1 MKFDPK
7 LLDQVAER
15 LSAVVP
21 EGMRHVQKDLE
32 QNFRAVLQSA
42 LGRLDLVTRE
52 EFDAQAAVLART
64 RERLE
69 QISARLRDLE
79 GDLGAPAAAAAPPEA
94 GAHKQTTAQKTSGQ
108 E

>member
-1 MKFDPK
+1 MKFDPNM
-7 LLDQVAER
+7 LDQLAER

-32 QNFRAVLQSA
+32 RNFRAVLQSA
-42 LGRLDLVTRE
+42 LGRLDLVTRD

-79 GDLGAPAAAAAPPEA
+79 GDLGPAKSRA
-94 GAHKQTTAQKTSGQ
+94 GTARKKAGTAKKSSKPKA

>member
-1 MKFDPK
+1 MKFDPNM
-7 LLDQVAER
+7 LDQLAER

-32 QNFRAVLQSA
+32 RNFRAVLQSA
-42 LGRLDLVTRE
+42 LGRLDLVTRD

-69 QISARLRDLE
+69 QLSGRLRDIE
-79 GDLGAPAAAAAPPEA
+79 TDLGVAASPSSAGSSTRKKKSSKTPPSATE
-94 GAHKQTTAQKTSGQ
+94 
-108 E
+108 

>member
-1 MKFDPK
+1 MKFDPNI
-7 LLDQVAER
+7 LDQVAER

-32 QNFRAVLQSA
+32 SNFRAVLQSA

-52 EFDAQAAVLART
+52 EFDAQQAVLVRT

-69 QISARLRDLE
+69 QISARLRELE
-79 GDLGAPAAAAAPPEA
+79 TVTAPPKSSGGTA
-94 GAHKQTTAQKTSGQ
+94 KKKTSKKQTPKP

>member
-1 MKFDPK
+1 MKFDPNV
-7 LLDQVAER
+7 LDQVAER

-32 QNFRAVLQSA
+32 RNFRAVLQSA

-52 EFDAQAAVLART
+52 EFDAQAAVLSRT

-69 QISARLRDLE
+69 QLSTRLRELE
-79 GDLGAPAAAAAPPEA
+79 GDLGSGASHPRKKAATQPKPE
-94 GAHKQTTAQKTSGQ
+94 KKDNQD
-108 E
+108 

>member
-1 MKFDPK
+1 MKFDPNI
-7 LLDQVAER
+7 LDQVAER

-32 QNFRAVLQSA
+32 SNFRAVLQSA

-52 EFDAQAAVLART
+52 EFDAQQAVLSRT

-69 QISARLRDLE
+69 QISERLRE
-79 GDLGAPAAAAAPPEA
+79 METETMAPAKASGATKKKASKKAPKA
-94 GAHKQTTAQKTSGQ
+94 D
-108 E
+108 

>member
-1 MKFDPK
+1 MKLDSNI
-7 LLDQVAER
+7 LDQVAER

-32 QNFRAVLQSA
+32 SNFRVVLQSA

-52 EFDAQAAVLART
+52 EFDAQQAVLSRT

-69 QISARLRDLE
+69 QLSTRLQELE
-79 GDLGAPAAAAAPPEA
+79 GATSTATPR
-94 GAHKQTTAQKTSGQ
+94 KRQSRKTTAKK
-108 E
+108 

>member
-1 MKFDPK
+1 MKFDPNI
-7 LLDQVAER
+7 LDQVAER

-32 QNFRAVLQSA
+32 SNFRAVLQSA

-52 EFDAQAAVLART
+52 EFDAQQAVLIRT

-69 QISARLRDLE
+69 QISARLRELE
-79 GDLGAPAAAAAPPEA
+79 GATATAAKSNGAT
-94 GAHKQTTAQKTSGQ
+94 KKKTSSKKTTPKSEG
-108 E
+108 

>member
-1 MKFDPK
+1 MKFDPNI
-7 LLDQVAER
+7 LDQVAER

-32 QNFRAVLQSA
+32 SNFRAVLQSA

-52 EFDAQAAVLART
+52 EFDAQQAVLSRT

-69 QISARLRDLE
+69 QISERLRE
-79 GDLGAPAAAAAPPEA
+79 METETTAPAKSA
-94 GAHKQTTAQKTSGQ
+94 GATKKKTSRKAPKA

>member
-1 MKFDPK
+1 MQFDPRM
-7 LLDQVAER
+7 LDQVAER

-32 QNFRAVLQSA
+32 SNFRAVLQSA

-52 EFDAQAAVLART
+52 EFDAQQAVLART

-69 QISARLRDLE
+69 QISARLREMEE
-79 GDLGAPAAAAAPPEA
+79 GATREA
-94 GAHKQTTAQKTSGQ
+94 KPKPRASRKKTASRGTPKS

>member
-1 MKFDPK
+1 MKFDPNI
-7 LLDQVAER
+7 LDQVAER

-32 QNFRAVLQSA
+32 SNFRAVLQSA

-52 EFDAQAAVLART
+52 EFDAQQAVLVRT

-69 QISARLRDLE
+69 QISARLRELE
-79 GDLGAPAAAAAPPEA
+79 GATASPAKATGGAM
-94 GAHKQTTAQKTSGQ
+94 KKKTSKKTTPKS